1 MKWLF
6 IALGIYAVGCVVI
19 LLLCLFARIRD
30 GKWGG
35 DNYLVIFIW
44 PVLLLFPVYMVSQAI
59 SRWKQRNRTK
69 AARKEFEALID
80 SAVAV
85 VRDGVNI
92 DQEAIET
99 YCQALTE
106 FKAGGYRTIPSSKLE
121 ASLKRFWLSGGE
133 PFDCAD
139 NVDEIY
145 PAATRKYFSPGSP
158 PRQASIRYSERG
170 SGGWV
175 IAMSHEFIKAIDRID
190 RKLQG
195 RILEALADMT
205 KDPIT
210 VRGDTVK
217 PLTHEMKGL
226 WRYRLGDYRLVYQ
239 PLPEKNEILLVNF
252 DSRGAVYG

>member
-1 MKWLF
+1 MKSLF

-19 LLLCLFARIRD
+19 LLLCVFARVRD

-44 PVLLLFPVYMVSQAI
+44 PVLLLFPVYMVSEAI
-59 SRWKQRNRTK
+59 SRRKQRNRAE

-80 SAVAV
+80 SAVTV
-85 VRDGVNI
+85 VKKGGSF
-92 DQEAIET
+92 DQEAIEI

-106 FKAGGYRTIPSSKLE
+106 FKAGGYRTIPSSRLE

-139 NVDEIY
+139 NVDETY
-145 PAATRKYFSPGSP
+145 PAATPKYFSPGSP
-158 PRQASIRYSERG
+158 SRQASIRYSVRQV
-170 SGGWV
+170 WL
-175 IAMSHEFIKAIDRID
+175 IAMSHEFIKAIDSID

-195 RILEALADMT
+195 RILEALADIS

-252 DSRGAVYG
+252 DSRGAVYA